1 MASEVQNKFIY
12 WITER
17 EAIRARKEANEPKP
31 WSKDPIFQRTY
42 FCNVRRENDTVT
54 KFIRK
59 MYSRYVDHPM
69 FEYNI
74 IFSRFI
80 NFPPTLAAIGFIQ
93 EHDMEGLEKR
103 LEELATRG
111 KIWGNAYVIT
121 THGIPMPK
129 VRYLCQNVLGAVFER
144 LDELRAA
151 CRGPSL
157 AAAAKALEEIEGI
170 GPFLAGQIVA
180 DLKNTPGHPL
190 EQANDWWTFAIHGPG
205 SLRGASWFFY
215 DQANG
220 ISPGDFPKAIE
231 RIRLFVDSKTLPMD
245 LFCNQDLQNCLC
257 EFDKYMRVSE
267 GTGRSKRGY
276 NGVSE

>member
-1 MASEVQNKFIY
+1 MASDTQELLIY
-12 WITER
+12 WIKER
-17 EAIRARKEANEPKP
+17 EAIRLKKEANEPKP
-31 WSKDPIFQRTY
+31 WSSDPVFQRTY

-54 KFIRK
+54 KFIRQ
-59 MYSRYVDHPM
+59 MYNPFVDHPM

-80 NFPPTLAAIGFIQ
+80 NFPNTLAMVSFM
-93 EHDMEGLEKR
+93 EKHDVEGLES
-103 LEELATRG
+103 LLTELSGYG

-121 THGIPMPK
+121 THGIKMPK
-129 VRYLCQNVLGAVFER
+129 VRYLCENVLGGVFRALEG
-144 LDELRAA
+144 LRPVL
-151 CRGPSL
+151 RGRSL
-157 AAAAKALEEIEGI
+157 AAAAKALEAIDGI

-190 EQANDWWTFAIHGPG
+190 EQAEDWWTFAIHGPG

-215 DQANG
+215 DQAEG
-220 ISPGDFPKAIE
+220 ISPGQFPQAIE
-231 RIRLFVDSKTLPMD
+231 RIRAFIDSRELAMD

-257 EFDKYMRVSE
+257 EFDKYMRVKE

-276 NGVSE
+276 NGVSN